1 MKKISFCRPNRKGFS
16 LPEALLALSIFA
28 LLQAAFTQIVAL
40 ELDFHQ
46 YLNQQYDD
54 DWAIFSLKMD
64 RLAQTSRLKRVRP
77 QSLETIDA
85 QGDNISF
92 SFYKNDDSRM
102 IRRLK
107 NFTGHQPV
115 LMQVQTYR
123 VTEISPQAVRL
134 QVEMTNGEYYEQIL
148 TFKQ

>member
-1 MKKISFCRPNRKGFS
+1 MKKISFCSLNRKGFS
-16 LPEALLALSIFA
+16 LLEALLALSVFA
-28 LLQAAFTQIVAL
+28 LLQATFTQIVAL
-40 ELDFHQ
+40 ELEFHQ

-64 RLAQTSRLKRVRP
+64 RMAQTSRLKRVRS

-92 SFYKNDDSRM
+92 SFYKNDASRM

-107 NFTGHQPV
+107 NFAGHQPV

-134 QVEMTNGEYYEQIL
+134 QVEMTNGEHYEQIL
-148 TFKQ
+148 SFKK